1 MWNEAKGRVRT
12 TANYEKQWK
21 PSNFDPELSC
31 RKSSR
36 EHAGI
41 EQVNE
46 TGKYNVDGCHEA
58 EARQG
63 TVLLPWTR
71 EEVPG
76 TGWGTTDCF
85 NHGNVT
91 LADAVERSGVGLQE
105 VEFSGIH
112 PCLEPLPWQRVNE
125 FFLATQSH
133 PLHFKTTVSD
143 NSLLSQ
149 FTFIHLHLPVVLEIV
164 ATKRQHT
171 IEASIVLEQSDLVK
185 GILDE
190 YSIIDFQ
197 RHDFYP

>member
-36 EHAGI
+36 EHARI
-41 EQVNE
+41 EQ

-76 TGWGTTDCF
+76 TECF

-105 VEFSGIH
+105 WNSQVRQKHIFY
-112 PCLEPLPWQRVNE
+112 RV
-125 FFLATQSH
+125 
-133 PLHFKTTVSD
+133 
-143 NSLLSQ
+143 
-149 FTFIHLHLPVVLEIV
+149 
-164 ATKRQHT
+164 R
-171 IEASIVLEQSDLVK
+171 
-185 GILDE
+185 
-190 YSIIDFQ
+190 
-197 RHDFYP
+197 